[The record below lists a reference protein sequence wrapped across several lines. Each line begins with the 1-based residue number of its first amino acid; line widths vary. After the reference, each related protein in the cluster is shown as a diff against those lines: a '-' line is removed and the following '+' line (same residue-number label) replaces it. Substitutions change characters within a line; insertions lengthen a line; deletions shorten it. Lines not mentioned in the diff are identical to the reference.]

1 MLTIEADHVLQK
13 TDWSEKRWTFAEVL
27 EAACPFYGA
36 PLAELNPVLQK
47 VASLAS
53 QMPLELSE
61 TGRLHLDFWL
71 NFQPRKISEQ
81 NFVYKTGDSSGNR
94 WLLVVN
100 ESGLLFHDLSNQ
112 YSVPQYSLTE
122 QSFCEF
128 WFYGPHRPLPDLA
141 VRKQVVALLQ
151 DAFANPDCAAAQA
164 HFELFEYPKKSLEG
178 LSWSEGDHV
187 RRDYFSVIEY
197 GIEMSHITFR
207 DVGPSGTGYLSF
219 ERFLSLPP
227 GELGFI
233 SPEMREKIEEYL
245 EKTSRFSPP
254 KPVETEPKPLT
265 PREKMDMAESLLQ
278 NPDSEEGAEIL
289 ISLLEYEAESD
300 YWRNYVFNRCAK
312 LRDNRPVQ
320 QFLVDCLRGDNVVRF
335 GKARDVLM
343 FWGLHLGETAL
354 ADRSLLLGLDGE
366 KALAKDP
373 DTLALIEKAVKITLK
388 KA

>member
-1 MLTIEADHVLQK
+1 MLTFEADHVLQK

-27 EAACPFYGA
+27 EAASPFYGA
-36 PLAELNPVLQK
+36 PLSELNPVLQK
-47 VASLAS
+47 VAALAS
-53 QMPLELSE
+53 KKPLELSE
-61 TGRLHLDFWL
+61 TARLHLEFWL
-71 NFQPRKISEQ
+71 NFQPVKIPEQ
-81 NFVYKTGDSSGNR
+81 NFVYKTGDTSGNR

-112 YSVPQYSLTE
+112 YSAPQYSLTE

-128 WFYGPHRPLPDLA
+128 WFYGPHRPLPDLPI
-141 VRKQVVALLQ
+141 RKQVVALLKG
-151 DAFANPDCAAAQA
+151 AFANPDCAAAQA

-187 RRDYFSVIEY
+187 RRDYFSVIRY
-197 GIEMSHITFR
+197 GIEMSHTTFR
-207 DVGPSGTGYLSF
+207 DGPSGTGYLSF

-233 SPEMREKIEEYL
+233 SPEIREKIEEYL
-245 EKTSRFSPP
+245 ERASRFSPP
-254 KPVETEPKPLT
+254 KPLEAELKPLT
-265 PREKMDMAESLLQ
+265 PREKMDMAESLFQ
-278 NPDSEEGAEIL
+278 NPESEAGAEIL

-312 LRDNRPVQ
+312 LRDNRRVQ
-320 QFLVDCLRGDNVVRF
+320 QFLADCLRGDNVVWF

-343 FWGLHLGETAL
+343 FRGLQLGETAL
-354 ADRSLLLGLDGE
+354 ADRGLLLGLDGE

-373 DTLALIEKAVKITLK
+373 DTLAFIEKAVKIILT